1 MKKKITALCLCV
13 ALLAIAVVGVSLAYL
28 TDTDK
33 AVNTFTVGNID
44 VVLSE
49 TCKVT
54 DSNNKE
60 IEGAVTTDKNGVT
73 SFTGLVP
80 SYQITKTPVIT
91 NEKDSNE
98 AYVRVAVVMNNKDI
112 INQKI
117 DNIYENSVNPATNEK
132 YTDAEIQAI
141 YDNIFNG
148 WGMVY
153 TKSDSERVRLWI
165 NDSARTG
172 YGTQLIAIDMASAV
186 YDKQEQFSATNMFTN
201 DSDKKFL
208 TGSDAGKKTYGSFY
222 TEPGY
227 YHNALLPG
235 DTRVYVYYLKLQPG
249 ESYKLFNGLNIPA
262 DFTADQMKMFNNL
275 KIGIYADAIQS
286 AGFATAEE
294 AFTALEEEHPLGWWR
309 S

>member
-54 DSNNKE
+54 DSKGNE
-60 IEGAVTTDKNGVT
+60 IANAVKTENGVT

-91 NEKDSNE
+91 NDKDSNE

-117 DNIYENSVNPATNEK
+117 DNIYENSVNPATNVK

-148 WGMVY
+148 WGLVY
-153 TKSDSERVRLWI
+153 TKNDSERVRLWM
-165 NDSARTG
+165 NDSAHTDG
-172 YGTQLIAIDMASAV
+172 EKLIGIDMAAAV
-186 YDKQEQFSATNMFTN
+186 YDKQETFSATNMFMN

-208 TGSDAGKKTYGSFY
+208 TGSDAGKKTYDSFN

-235 DTRVYVYYLKLQPG
+235 DTRVFVFYLKLQPG
-249 ESYKLFNGLNIPA
+249 QSYTLFNGLNVPA
-262 DFTADQMKMFNNL
+262 DFTSEQLAMFNGL
-275 KIGIYADAIQS
+275 QIGIYADAIQA
-286 AGFATAEE
+286 AGFTDYTE
-294 AFTALEEEHPLGWWR
+294 AFTALEKEHPLGWWR